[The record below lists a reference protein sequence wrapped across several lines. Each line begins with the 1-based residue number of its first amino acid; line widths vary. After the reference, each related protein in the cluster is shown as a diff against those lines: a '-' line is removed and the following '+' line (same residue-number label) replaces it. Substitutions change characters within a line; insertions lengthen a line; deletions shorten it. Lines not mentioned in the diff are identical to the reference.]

1 MAISSA
7 LEESPSIPTY
17 ETYTDDIGFY
27 DRNIAAIGFKLI
39 LFMSIVLEIYFSLHL
54 STH

>member
-7 LEESPSIPTY
+7 LDESPSIPTY
-17 ETYTDDIGFY
+17 ETHNDDVGFY
-27 DRNIAAIGFKLI
+27 ERKIAATGFKLI